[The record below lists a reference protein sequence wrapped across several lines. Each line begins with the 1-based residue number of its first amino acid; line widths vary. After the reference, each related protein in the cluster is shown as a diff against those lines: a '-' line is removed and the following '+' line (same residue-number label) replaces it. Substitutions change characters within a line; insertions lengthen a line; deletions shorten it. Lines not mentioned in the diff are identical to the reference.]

1 MRFLA
6 AADGRAIKSTVGV
19 CAQVGGHGHEEHRGQ
34 IGFLAAARHAD
45 PGSIDPDLPSVTGPE
60 VEYPVTAVFN
70 EMSDGD
76 PLLLIPGSGAVRR

>member
-1 MRFLA
+1 
-6 AADGRAIKSTVGV
+6 
-19 CAQVGGHGHEEHRGQ
+19 
-34 IGFLAAARHAD
+34 
-45 PGSIDPDLPSVTGPE
+45 